1 MIIQFILIKIKYAI
15 GYITLK
21 GGHRIGITGNIVFN
35 DGQVNNISHIY
46 SLNFIIE
53 RQVIGCSKSALKY
66 ILNIKENSI
75 LLLIELLYFS
85 RFNLKM
91 VLLDVQ
97 EIFLYYLS
105 G

>member
-1 MIIQFILIKIKYAI
+1 MKAI
-15 GYITLK
+15 NQSFET
-21 GGHRIGITGNIVFN
+21 R
-35 DGQVNNISHIY
+35 D
-46 SLNFIIE
+46 
-53 RQVIGCSKSALKY
+53 
-66 ILNIKENSI
+66 NIKENSI

-85 RFNLKM
+85 RFKLKM